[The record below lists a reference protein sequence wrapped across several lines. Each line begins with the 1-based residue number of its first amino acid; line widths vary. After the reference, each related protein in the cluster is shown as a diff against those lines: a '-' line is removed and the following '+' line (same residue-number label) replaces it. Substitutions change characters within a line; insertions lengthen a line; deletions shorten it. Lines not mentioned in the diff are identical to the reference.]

1 MISRVTGR
9 LVAKEIDRAEVMT
22 DGGVAYDIAIPLPVF
37 ETLAAVGDQ
46 ITLHTHLVIREDAWQ
61 LYGFA
66 SPFERQVFRAVLGAK
81 GVGPALALSL
91 LSSLSVDRL
100 IQAIRDRDIGTLQ
113 TVPRV
118 GRKKAE
124 QLVLDLADKLD
135 ELFAA
140 AARERGVIS
149 GIGSRPPTPGAE
161 DAVLGLLR
169 LGYGRA
175 DAERAVRGVLESGT
189 GSGSVSDLIRGALA
203 TIAGR

>member
-1 MISRVTGR
+1 MISQVTGR

-22 DGGVAYDIAIPLPVF
+22 ESGIAYDIAIPLPVF
-37 ETLAAVGDQ
+37 EALSAVGGP

-61 LYGFA
+61 LFGFA
-66 SPFERQVFRAVLGAK
+66 SPYERQVFRAVLGAK

-91 LSSLSVDRL
+91 LSTLSADRL
-100 IQAIRDRDIGTLQ
+100 IQAIRDRDVGTLQ
-113 TVPRV
+113 SVPRV

-124 QLVLDLADKLD
+124 QLVLDLADKVD
-135 ELFAA
+135 ELYAA
-140 AARERGVIS
+140 AARDRGI
-149 GIGSRPPTPGAE
+149 IGRPPVPGADE
-161 DAVLGLLR
+161 AVLGLLR

-189 GSGSVSDLIRGALA
+189 GSGSVPDLIRGALA

>member
-1 MISRVTGR
+1 MISQVTGR
-9 LVAKEIDRAEVMT
+9 LLAKEIDRAEIMT

-37 ETLAAVGDQ
+37 ETLPSAGDPV
-46 ITLHTHLVIREDAWQ
+46 TLHTHLVVREDAWQ
-61 LYGFA
+61 LFGF
-66 SPFERQVFRAVLGAK
+66 STPYERQVFRAVLAAK

-91 LSSLSVDRL
+91 LSSLSADRL
-100 IQAIRDRDIGTLQ
+100 IQTIRDRDIATLQ

-140 AARERGVIS
+140 AAHDRGAVA
-149 GIGSRPPTPGAE
+149 RPQSAAAE
-161 DAVLGLLR
+161 DAILGLLR

-175 DAERAVRGVLESGT
+175 DAERAVRGVIESGN
-189 GSGSVSDLIRGALA
+189 GDGSVPALLRSALA
-203 TIAGR
+203 AIGNR